1 VPLTFYEWYRLIKN
15 TYFKIGGFIF
25 SLYEI
30 ECVVL
35 KNTKVAKEVYGEI
48 IHFKAD
54 DVRNNFIILSDY
66 KYLPFCIS
74 IPCVSSPYLQIYFPN
89 TLQKQIL
96 RNTIEFFN
104 HRISVDMEKY
114 LIKLPELLIWIEEN
128 FIDNLES
135 FQE

>member
-1 VPLTFYEWYRLIKN
+1 MGWYKVLVYENRPIKN
-15 TYFKIGGFIF
+15 
-25 SLYEI
+25 
-30 ECVVL
+30 
-35 KNTKVAKEVYGEI
+35 
-48 IHFKAD
+48 
-54 DVRNNFIILSDY
+54 DY

-96 RNTIEFFN
+96 RNSIEYFN
-104 HRISVDMEKY
+104 NRISVDMEKY